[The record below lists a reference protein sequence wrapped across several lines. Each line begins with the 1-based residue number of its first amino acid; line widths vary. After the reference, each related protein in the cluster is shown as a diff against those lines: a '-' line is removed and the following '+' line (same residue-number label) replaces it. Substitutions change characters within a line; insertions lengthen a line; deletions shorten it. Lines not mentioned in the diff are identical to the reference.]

1 MIHKS
6 NNHRLVALL
15 TSLICFSVNVGQALS
30 AEGSEPQPTTA
41 ESSTS
46 SAPLQSA
53 SALTATPATFI
64 QSGTR
69 SSASMSSSAGSIN
82 QSGCNGTCIYAFL
95 RTSPTN
101 NNGLTNHQVEG
112 VIGVMHVFNSP
123 DQTNAETNR
132 QMMDIQR
139 RRSEAEID
147 IQRQR
152 SEAEIDIQRQR
163 SEAEIFDNYIKQISD
178 ACQARDFMRAE
189 LYAGRLARISGDD
202 YKTLLEQY
210 CSLSARQ
217 RG

>member
-152 SEAEIDIQRQR
+152 SEAEI
-163 SEAEIFDNYIKQISD
+163 FDNYIKQISD